1 MWNYGGYGVMDD
13 VSAYVSNTCANE
25 NQPYRWIGGGYN
37 KIKRS
42 ETTEATLDFVKVK
55 ATNGKTPFK
64 PEKAVAMHFGK
75 DQLHKLEARDWPHVR
90 DLKFYRLE
98 KGEA

>member
-1 MWNYGGYGVMDD
+1 
-13 VSAYVSNTCANE
+13 
-25 NQPYRWIGGGYN
+25 
-37 KIKRS
+37 
-42 ETTEATLDFVKVK
+42 VKVK